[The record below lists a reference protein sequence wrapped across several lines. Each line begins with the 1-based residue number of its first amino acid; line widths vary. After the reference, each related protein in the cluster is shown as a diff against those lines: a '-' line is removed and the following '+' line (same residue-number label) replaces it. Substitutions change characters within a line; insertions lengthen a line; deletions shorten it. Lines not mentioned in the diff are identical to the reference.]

1 MKLVIIAA
9 GRGSRISSI
18 SNGIPKILIE
28 VFNQTLLEHL
38 IKNCETVGISD
49 IVLVTGHQSEM
60 IHDYISMNEFNIN
73 IELTYNSDWDLPN
86 GISVLASK
94 NNIPKGH
101 DFMISM
107 SDHYYNSDLLI
118 KIMESEL
125 SNTIVNVGADYK
137 TDAIH
142 DPDDAMK
149 LIIDKDSKIVSAMSK
164 DLRKYNA
171 VDCGLFKCKYEFFSI
186 LEETKSNGNYSLS
199 DACNILINNQDLGGV
214 NIDDSVW
221 LDIDTPEAL
230 DYIKKNRKLFKE

>member
-1 MKLVIIAA
+1 
-9 GRGSRISSI
+9 
-18 SNGIPKILIE
+18 
-28 VFNQTLLEHL
+28 
-38 IKNCETVGISD
+38 
-49 IVLVTGHQSEM
+49 
-60 IHDYISMNEFNIN
+60 
-73 IELTYNSDWDLPN
+73 
-86 GISVLASK
+86 
-94 NNIPKGH
+94 
-101 DFMISM
+101 MISM

-125 SNTIVNVGADYK
+125 SNTIVNVGSDYK

-149 LIIDKDSKIVSAMSK
+149 LIIDKDSEIVSAMSK